1 MPGCCILLLVGIAS
15 SVRIPERSVAMKMRY
30 LVAVVLALMLT
41 LAMGG
46 QGAALAAPLPPPC
59 GPSAT
64 PFDLAGAFPATIPIL
79 GSPLLQATLDGI
91 TGTFSGHVVFEPLA
105 APPPALSD
113 GCKEDS
119 QFTLEGFTG
128 SLTATGPLALELFG
142 SSPVTV
148 LLTTQSTNAKLQ
160 VHFGTEP
167 NNPQLTFRSDVPV
180 LFLVPPGQFVP
191 VRLVQILGLQIIT
204 MK

>member
-1 MPGCCILLLVGIAS
+1 
-15 SVRIPERSVAMKMRY
+15 MKMRY
-30 LVAVVLALMLT
+30 LVTFVLALMLT
-41 LAMGG
+41 FAMPG
-46 QGAALAAPLPPPC
+46 QGVALAAPLPPPC

-64 PFDLAGAFPATIPIL
+64 PFHLAGTFPATIPIL
-79 GSPLLQATLDGI
+79 GSPLLQAAVDGI
-91 TGTFSGHVVFEPLA
+91 TGTFRGHVVFEPLA

-128 SLTATGPLALELFG
+128 SVTATGPLALELFG
-142 SSPVTV
+142 SSSATV

-204 MK
+204 IK

>member
-1 MPGCCILLLVGIAS
+1 
-15 SVRIPERSVAMKMRY
+15 MKMRY
-30 LVAVVLALMLT
+30 LVSIVLALV
-41 LAMGG
+41 LALAG

-64 PFDLAGAFPATIPIL
+64 PFDLSGAFPATIPIL

-91 TGTFSGHVVFEPLA
+91 TGTFQGHVVFEPLA

-119 QFTLEGFTG
+119 QFTVEGFTG
-128 SLTATGPLALELFG
+128 SITAIGPLALALFG
-142 SSPVTV
+142 SSPATV

-160 VHFGTEP
+160 VHFGENP

-180 LFLVPPGQFVP
+180 LFLVQPGQFVP
-191 VRLVQILGLQIIT
+191 VRFVQIIGLQIIT
-204 MK
+204 IK